1 MYRSFVGTNIRLL
14 LSVSLLVM
22 SVLSGYL
29 LVQYLDLR
37 GSLVREVGGVAEATA
52 NRLSRQLAAPL
63 WSINEQQIS
72 STVESEMSQHALA
85 AVAILDPQDRRTLF
99 ERRRES
105 IKPGFLFNQRE
116 ADAIM
121 AETAVVTEAGEQIG
135 IAVVHVSPAFMHNS
149 LVTALSR
156 RAVELLLLGTLLVA
170 ACLLLIRLHLIV
182 PLRHAT
188 AAIRS
193 SSDNALDELIRGN
206 RNRDLD
212 LLLRAVGE
220 LRGQLGNTR
229 KMQGK

>member
-1 MYRSFVGTNIRLL
+1 MSQAFVSTRVRLAV
-14 LSVSLLVM
+14 SISLLVM

-29 LVQYLDLR
+29 LIHYLDLR
-37 GSLVREVGGVAEATA
+37 SSLKQELSGVAEATA
-52 NRLSRQLAAPL
+52 SRLSRQLAAPL

-72 STVESEMSQHALA
+72 STVESEMTQHALA
-85 AVAILDPQDRRTLF
+85 AVEILDPLDKRTLF

-105 IKPGFLFNQRE
+105 IKPGFLFSQQD

-135 IAVVHVSPAFMHNS
+135 VAVVHVSPAFMHNS
-149 LVTALSR
+149 LVTVLSR
-156 RAVELLLLGTLLVA
+156 RAIELLLLGALLVA
-170 ACLLLIRLHLIV
+170 ASLLMIRLHLLV
-182 PLRHAT
+182 PLQRAT
-188 AAIRS
+188 AAICS
-193 SSDNALDELIRGN
+193 NSESELDELIRGN